1 MATFY
6 SSSLVIESAVS
17 ASKRSNPLS
26 YEGIDWQARILI
38 QNQGQVK
45 RTMQMSVNTIP
56 AYQIQKFWNDLWVK
70 MLAGLAFDILDGVS
84 FGPGGAI
91 RTV

>member
-1 MATFY
+1 MAP
-6 SSSLVIESAVS
+6 SARLEHATYCS

-45 RTMQMSVNTIP
+45 GTMQMSVNTIP
-56 AYQIQKFWNDLWVK
+56 AYQIQKFWNDLWIKV
-70 MLAGLAFDILDGVS
+70 LAGLAFDVLDGFY
-84 FGPGGAI
+84 FGPGEAI
-91 RTV
+91 WTV